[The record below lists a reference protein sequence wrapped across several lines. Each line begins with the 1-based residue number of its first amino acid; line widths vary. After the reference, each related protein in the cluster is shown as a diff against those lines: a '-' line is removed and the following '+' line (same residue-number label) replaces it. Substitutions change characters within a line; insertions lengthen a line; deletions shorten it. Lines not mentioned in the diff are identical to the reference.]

1 MIMKLLSHFPLTC
14 ESYEKIIV
22 LLLEYK
28 LIDRENYNWI
38 KSHNI
43 KFIELNKL
51 KNITNLNGKLIAS
64 EWIKVEV

>member
-1 MIMKLLSHFPLTC
+1 MIMKLLSRFPLTC